1 MEDHHYFENP
11 APEEKVLRYDAIVPN
26 VWDYTMSEYASVLA
40 SHHNRVGGF
49 AKESKRQLVEERIWK
64 DKMYLYP
71 IPQNESFKNKNLGQ
85 NPGWIE

>member
-49 AKESKRQLVEERIWK
+49 AKESKRQSVEEHFAPHRVHWRTQTQYWEDY
-64 DKMYLYP
+64 DK
-71 IPQNESFKNKNLGQ
+71 QDA
-85 NPGWIE
+85 WR